1 MTKKELASYIDHTL
15 LAPQAGVNEI
25 IQLCQEA
32 KRYNFASV
40 CVNPVYVS
48 TVSTEL
54 RDSNIKTCTVVG
66 FPLGAV
72 TTKDKIN
79 ESLNAIANGADE
91 IDMVINIAALKNG
104 DYDYIKK
111 EIEEVRDSIGA
122 KILKVIIETCLLTDE
137 EIIKMTHIC
146 NDTFVNFIKTSTGF
160 SDFGATVES
169 INLIRENKNDVL
181 EIKASGGINNMK
193 TMQEMIDAGATRI
206 GTSHAVDIM
215 EDKGDE

>member
-1 MTKKELASYIDHTL
+1 MNSYIDSTNL
-15 LAPQAGVNEI
+15 DNTATFEDI
-25 IQLCQEA
+25 EKLCKDA
-32 KRYNFASV
+32 IKYNFASV
-40 CVNPVYVS
+40 CVHPFYVGVVKEYLKG
-48 TVSTEL
+48 T
-54 RDSNIKTCTVVG
+54 NISVTTVVG
-66 FPLGAV
+66 FPMGMNTTSVKAYEAIDAV
-72 TTKDKIN
+72 
-79 ESLNAIANGADE
+79 ENGADE

-160 SDFGATVES
+160 SDFAATVES
-169 INLIRENKNDVL
+169 INLIRENKSDVL

>member
-79 ESLNAIANGADE
+79 ESLNAISNGADE

-122 KILKVIIETCLLTDE
+122 KILKIIIETCLLTDE

-169 INLIRENKNDVL
+169 INLIRENKSDVL
-181 EIKASGGINNMK
+181 EIKASGGINSMK
-193 TMQEMIDAGATRI
+193 VMQEMIDAGATRI